1 MRSFTVAFAAIVL
14 STTAAMA
21 QYPLGGQPAYRG
33 YAPPAGTY
41 YMPPPSPQLAPDG
54 TWVGG
59 TPHIAPD
66 GTWVGGT
73 PMIAPN
79 GKWVGVPER

>member
-1 MRSFTVAFAAIVL
+1 MRSFTVAFLAISL
-14 STTAAMA
+14 SATAAMA

-41 YMPPPSPQLAPDG
+41 YMPPSPQMAPNG
-54 TWVGG
+54 TYVYG

-66 GTWVGGT
+66 GSYVGGT
-73 PMIAPN
+73 PVITPD
-79 GKWVGVPER
+79 GRYVGTGR

>member
-1 MRSFTVAFAAIVL
+1 MEHYVWL
-14 STTAAMA
+14 D
-21 QYPLGGQPAYRG
+21 YEEPGE
-33 YAPPAGTY
+33 
-41 YMPPPSPQLAPDG
+41 PDNY
-54 TWVGG
+54 WVGG

-73 PMIAPN
+73 PMMAPN